1 MWKCVRMDQIA
12 WIQNWRFT
20 RLCDTVSSRLC
31 LWDMDPSGHMTS
43 IQRRLNVDATRRRRC
58 IIVMCPLGSSLPTPC
73 QMSYSLPNTMFK
85 ETTTIDQMAWQ
96 IQFLR
101 RAEMTGKLEPQHV
114 KTYNRIFAP
123 NENSNQPA
131 YPRSLIRVFVLRMK
145 KLCILG
151 YPKCAQWRFWSD
163 CAKAQ
168 ADLNLRW
175 AHMSEGT
182 FSHITANLLFRS
194 RQLKMG

>member
-1 MWKCVRMDQIA
+1 MDQFA

-31 LWDMDPSGHMTS
+31 LWDIWTPADTWRLYSVASTS
-43 IQRRLNVDATRRRRC
+43 MQCHDVASTLRRRC
-58 IIVMCPLGSSLPTPC
+58 INVMCPLGSSLPTPC

-85 ETTTIDQMAWQ
+85 ETTTIDQIAWQ

-131 YPRSLIRVFVLRMK
+131 HRAVWSESSFSAWRNFASLAFQNAPSEDSDQTARKRRLIWIFAERTCQKVRFLTLR
-145 KLCILG
+145 LICSLEAG
-151 YPKCAQWRFWSD
+151 S
-163 CAKAQ
+163 
-168 ADLNLRW
+168 
-175 AHMSEGT
+175 
-182 FSHITANLLFRS
+182 
-194 RQLKMG
+194 